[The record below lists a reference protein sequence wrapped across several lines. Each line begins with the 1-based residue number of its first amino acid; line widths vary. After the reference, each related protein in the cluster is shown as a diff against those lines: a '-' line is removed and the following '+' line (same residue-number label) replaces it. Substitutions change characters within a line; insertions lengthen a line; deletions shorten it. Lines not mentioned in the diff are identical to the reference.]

1 MSKLSKMKQTQDAKS
16 NFKSDMLPLLNEVRT
31 KQELSELLGIS
42 ERFVREEISRCSMYY
57 AVIATSDKSGYRLA
71 KAIKD
76 LDDES
81 LIVELDEVNHAIHE
95 ISSRIKCLKK
105 RLKPLIAYKKVAEK
119 KIGETP
125 ITPNKENE
133 GENNGR

>member
-1 MSKLSKMKQTQDAKS
+1 MSKLRKMKQTREAKE
-16 NFKSDMLPLLNEVRT
+16 NFSSPIVNLLFMTRT

-42 ERFVREEISRCSMYY
+42 ERAVRDEISQCSMYY

-71 KAIKD
+71 KPISN

-81 LIVELDEVNHAIHE
+81 LIAELDEVNHAIHE

-119 KIGETP
+119 KLLGQDRDIED
-125 ITPNKENE
+125 KDEK
-133 GENNGR
+133 